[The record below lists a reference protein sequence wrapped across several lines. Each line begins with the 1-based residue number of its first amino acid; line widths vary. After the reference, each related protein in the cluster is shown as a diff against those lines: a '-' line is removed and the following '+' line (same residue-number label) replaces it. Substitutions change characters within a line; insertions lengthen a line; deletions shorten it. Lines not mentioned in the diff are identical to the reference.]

1 VSIAGVADRFWERYL
16 ELDPLTGTDIGVDRY
31 DGLLEDTS
39 AEGRAAATRVYEETL
54 GALAAVDSASL
65 PEADRLTADLLE
77 FASRRGLARPDL
89 NRLSAAAHNQL
100 PAAILPAIA
109 SLQQVRDEPG
119 LDRYLQRLHALPA
132 YFAGWAEVLR
142 EGIDA
147 NQTSPRL
154 IVDRTIGQ
162 FERLLEMDPA
172 DSPGMTPVAGSDDAD
187 KLRVFELLRD
197 VVWPAHASYLD
208 ELRAYRPH
216 ATETLGLHALPGGA
230 ALYRASM
237 LEHTSLELDAAD
249 VFEEGQARLAEAV
262 EEQRRTASELG
273 FASAAD
279 AIASLRGTDG
289 WAASTPEQVLARAA
303 ELVRRGWDASRE
315 IVGRMP
321 EAECLV
327 QAVEPYR
334 ELDAGSA
341 YYIGSSAD
349 GSRPGIYF
357 INTSNLDERPLYQSA
372 VTAFH
377 EANPGHHLQHALER
391 EQTGLHPVRRFLG
404 FLAGAASAE
413 GWALYAERLA
423 DELGLYDDGFQRL
436 GMLESRC
443 VRACRLVVDTG
454 LHAFGWTREQAIDA
468 MLEVGMTRTWSES
481 DIDRYIAMPGQA
493 LAYTIGFS
501 RVERWRA
508 EAERRDGFSLRAFHD
523 RLLSLGTL
531 PLASLERALA
541 DTSVPGSDPEGV

>member
-1 VSIAGVADRFWERYL
+1 MKVAAVADRFWERYL
-16 ELDPLTGTDIGVDRY
+16 ELDPLMGTDIGDERY

-39 AEGRAAATRVYEETL
+39 AAGRAAAARVYDETL
-54 GALAAVDSASL
+54 VEVAGIDGSTLS
-65 PEADRLTADLLE
+65 EEERLTVDLVE
-77 FASRRGLARPDL
+77 FAARRGLARADL

-100 PAAILPAIA
+100 PAVILPAIA
-109 SLQQVRDEPG
+109 SLQRVGDADG
-119 LDRYLQRLHALPA
+119 LERYVARLRTLPA

-142 EGIDA
+142 ESIEA
-147 NQTSPRL
+147 RQTSPAL
-154 IVDRTIGQ
+154 IVDRAIGQ
-162 FERLLEMDPA
+162 FERLLELDPA
-172 DSPGMTPVAGSDDAD
+172 SSPGMTPVSECDDAAKQRVLD
-187 KLRVFELLRD
+187 VLRE
-197 VVWPAHASYLD
+197 VVWPAHAMYLD
-208 ELRAYRPH
+208 ELHAYRPH
-216 ATETLGLHALPGGA
+216 ATETLGLHSVPGGE
-230 ALYRASM
+230 ALYRAAM
-237 LEHTSLELDAAD
+237 LEHTSLELDPAD

-279 AIASLRGTDG
+279 AIASLRGTDR
-289 WAASTPEQVLARAA
+289 WAAATPEAMVARAT
-303 ELVRRGWDASRE
+303 ELVQRGWDASRE
-315 IVGRMP
+315 VVGRMP
-321 EAECLV
+321 QAECIV

-349 GSRPGIYF
+349 GGRPGVYF
-357 INTSNLDERPLYQSA
+357 INTSNLEERPLYQSA

-391 EQTGLHPVRRFLG
+391 EQDGLHPVRRFGG

-454 LHAFGWTREQAIDA
+454 LHAFGWTRERAIDA
-468 MLEVGMTRTWSES
+468 MLDVGMTRTWSES

-501 RVERWRA
+501 RVERWRTR
-508 EAERRDGFSLRAFHD
+508 AERRDGFSLRGFHD
-523 RLLSLGTL
+523 RLLSLGSL
-531 PLASLERALA
+531 PLASLERALQ
-541 DTSVPGSDPEGV
+541 SSSEV

>member
-1 VSIAGVADRFWERYL
+1 VSIGAVADRFWDRYL
-16 ELDPLTGTDIGVDRY
+16 ELDPLVGTDIGDERY

-39 AEGRAAATRVYEETL
+39 ANGRAAAARVYEETL
-54 GALAAVDSASL
+54 ESLRAVDRSSL

-77 FASRRGLARPDL
+77 FAAQRGLARVDL
-89 NRLSAAAHNQL
+89 NRLSAPAHNQY
-100 PAAILPAIA
+100 PAVILPAIA
-109 SLQQVRDEPG
+109 SLQQVRDVAG
-119 LDRYLQRLHALPA
+119 LDRYLDRLHALPA
-132 YFAGWAEVLR
+132 YFAGWADVLR
-142 EGIDA
+142 EGIEA
-147 NQTSPRL
+147 KQTSPGL

-162 FERLLEMDPA
+162 FERLLELDPA
-172 DSPGMTPVAGSDDAD
+172 ASPGMTPVAERDDAEKQRVVD
-187 KLRVFELLRD
+187 VLRE
-197 VVWPAHASYLD
+197 VVWPAHAMYLD

-216 ATETLGLHALPGGA
+216 ATETLGFHSLPDGE
-230 ALYRASM
+230 ALYRAAM
-237 LEHTSLELDAAD
+237 LEHTSLELDPAE
-249 VFEEGQARLAEAV
+249 VFDEGRERLAEAV

-273 FASAAD
+273 FASAAE
-279 AIASLRGTDG
+279 AIASLRGTDR
-289 WAASTPEQVLARAA
+289 WSASTPDEVLVRAT
-303 ELVRRGWDASRE
+303 ELVQRGWNASRE
-315 IVGRMP
+315 VVGRMP

-341 YYIGSSAD
+341 YYVGSSAD
-349 GSRPGIYF
+349 GSRPGVYF
-357 INTSNLDERPLYQSA
+357 INTSNLRERPLYQSG

-377 EANPGHHLQHALER
+377 EANPGHHLQHAIER
-391 EQTGLHPVRRFLG
+391 EQTGLHPVRRFGG

-454 LHAFGWTREQAIDA
+454 LHAFGWTRERAIEA

-501 RVERWRA
+501 RVERWRT
-508 EAERRDGFSLRAFHD
+508 EAERRVGFSLRAFHD

-531 PLASLERALA
+531 PLASLEWALGQ
-541 DTSVPGSDPEGV
+541 TPSGV

>member
-1 VSIAGVADRFWERYL
+1 MTIAAVADRFWEQYL
-16 ELDPLTGTDIGVDRY
+16 GLDPLVGTDIGDERY
-31 DGLLEDTS
+31 DGMLDDTS
-39 AEGRAAATRVYEETL
+39 SVGRAAATRVYDETL
-54 GALAAVDSASL
+54 ESLAAVDRSAL
-65 PEADRLTADLLE
+65 PEEEQLTAELIE
-77 FASRRGLARPDL
+77 FAARRGLAREEL
-89 NRLSAAAHNQL
+89 NRLCAASHNQF
-100 PAAILPAIA
+100 PAVILPAIA
-109 SLQQVRDEPG
+109 SLQRVSDSEG
-119 LDRYLQRLHALPA
+119 LDRYLARLHAMPA

-142 EGIDA
+142 EGIEA
-147 NQTSPRL
+147 KQTSPVL

-172 DSPGMTPVAGSDDAD
+172 DSPGMTPVAEREDAA
-187 KLRVFELLRD
+187 KQRVVDILRD

-208 ELRAYRPH
+208 ALRAYRPH
-216 ATETLGLHALPGGA
+216 ATETLGLHSLPDGE

-249 VFEEGQARLAEAV
+249 VFEEGKTRLAEAV

-273 FASAAD
+273 FESAAE
-279 AIASLRGTDG
+279 AIASLRGTDR
-289 WAASTPEQVLARAA
+289 WAASTPDEVVARAT
-303 ELVRRGWDASRE
+303 ELVLRGWEASRE
-315 IVGRMP
+315 VVGRMP
-321 EAECLV
+321 AAECLV
-327 QAVEPYR
+327 RAVEPYR

-341 YYIGSSAD
+341 YYVGSSAD
-349 GSRPGIYF
+349 GSRPGVYF
-357 INTSNLDERPLYQSA
+357 INTSHLDERPLYQSA

-391 EQTGLHPVRRFLG
+391 EQTDLHPVRRFGG

-413 GWALYAERLA
+413 GWALYAEQLA

-508 EAERRDGFSLRAFHD
+508 EAERRDGFTLRAFHD

-541 DTSVPGSDPEGV
+541 V

>member
-1 VSIAGVADRFWERYL
+1 VSVAAVADRFWERYL
-16 ELDPLTGTDIGVDRY
+16 ELDPLLGTDIGDSRY
-31 DGLLEDTS
+31 DGLLDDTS
-39 AEGRAAATRVYEETL
+39 AAGRAAAARVYEETL
-54 GALAAVDSASL
+54 DELATVDAAALS
-65 PEADRLTADLLE
+65 EADRLTADLIE
-77 FASRRGLARPDL
+77 FAARRGLARADL

-109 SLQQVRDEPG
+109 SLQQVSDAAG
-119 LDRYLQRLHALPA
+119 LDRYLQRLQAFPA

-142 EGIDA
+142 EGIEA
-147 NQTSPRL
+147 KQTSPGL

-162 FERLLEMDPA
+162 FARLLEMDPA
-172 DSPGMTPVAGSDDAD
+172 DSPGMTPVAECDGAAQQ
-187 KLRVFELLRD
+187 RVVEVLRD
-197 VVWPAHASYLD
+197 VVWPAHAMYLD

-216 ATETLGLHALPGGA
+216 ATETLGFHSLPGGE
-230 ALYRASM
+230 ALYRASI
-237 LEHTSLELDAAD
+237 LEHTSLDLDPAD
-249 VFEEGQARLAEAV
+249 VFEEGRTRLAEAV
-262 EEQRRTASELG
+262 EEQRRTANELG
-273 FASAAD
+273 FASAAE
-279 AIASLRGTDG
+279 AIASLHGTDR
-289 WAASTPEQVLARAA
+289 WAASTPEQVLARATD
-303 ELVRRGWDASRE
+303 LVRRGWDASRE
-315 IVGRMP
+315 VVGRMP

-341 YYIGSSAD
+341 YYVGSSAD
-349 GSRPGIYF
+349 GSRPGVYY

-377 EANPGHHLQHALER
+377 EANPGHHLQHAIER
-391 EQTGLHPVRRFLG
+391 EQTGLHPVRRFGG

-454 LHAFGWTREQAIDA
+454 LHAFGWTRQQAIDA

-501 RVERWRA
+501 HVERWRA
-508 EAERRDGFSLRAFHD
+508 EAERRDSFSLRAFHD
-523 RLLSLGTL
+523 RLLSLGSL
-531 PLASLERALA
+531 PLASLERAL
-541 DTSVPGSDPEGV
+541 G

>member
-1 VSIAGVADRFWERYL
+1 MSVAAVADRFWERYL
-16 ELDPLTGTDIGVDRY
+16 DLDPLTGTDVGDERY

-39 AEGRAAATRVYEETL
+39 ANGRAAATRMYEETL
-54 GALAAVDSASL
+54 EALRDVDRSSL
-65 PEADRLTADLLE
+65 SEGDRLTAELIE
-77 FASRRGLARPDL
+77 FAARRGLARAEL
-89 NRLSAAAHNQL
+89 NRLSAATHNQL
-100 PAAILPAIA
+100 PAVILPAIA
-109 SLQQVRDEPG
+109 SLQRVGDTAG
-119 LDRYLQRLHALPA
+119 LDRYLQRLRALPA

-142 EGIDA
+142 EGIEA
-147 NQTSPRL
+147 KQTSPGL

-162 FERLLEMDPA
+162 FERLLELDPA
-172 DSPGMTPVAGSDDAD
+172 SSPGMTPVAERGEAE
-187 KLRVFELLRD
+187 KQQVVEVLRN
-197 VVWPAHASYLD
+197 VVWPAHAMYLD

-216 ATETLGLHALPGGA
+216 ATETLGFHSLPGGD
-230 ALYRASM
+230 ALYRAAM
-237 LEHTSLELDAAD
+237 LEHTSLELDPGE

-262 EEQRRTASELG
+262 EQQRRTAGELG
-273 FASAAD
+273 FASAAE
-279 AIASLRGTDG
+279 AIASLRGSG
-289 WAASTPEQVLARAA
+289 RWAASTPDEVLARAT

-327 QAVEPYR
+327 QSVEPYR

-341 YYIGSSAD
+341 YYVASSAD
-349 GSRPGIYF
+349 GRRPGVYF

-377 EANPGHHLQHALER
+377 EANPGHHLQSALER
-391 EQTGLHPVRRFLG
+391 EQEGLHPIRRFGG

-454 LHAFGWTREQAIDA
+454 LHAFGWTRQQAIDA
-468 MLEVGMTRTWSES
+468 MLELGMTQTWSES

-501 RVERWRA
+501 RVERWRS
-508 EAERRDGFSLRAFHD
+508 EAERRNGFSLRAFHD

-531 PLASLERALA
+531 PLASLERALN
-541 DTSVPGSDPEGV
+541 PG

>member
-1 VSIAGVADRFWERYL
+1 MSIAAVADRFWERYL
-16 ELDPLTGTDIGVDRY
+16 ELDPLTGTDIGDERY

-39 AEGRAAATRVYEETL
+39 AEGRAASKRLYEETL
-54 GALAAVDSASL
+54 DALHAADGSSL
-65 PEADRLTADLLE
+65 SEADRLTADLVE
-77 FASRRGLARPDL
+77 FGARRGLARAESD
-89 NRLSAAAHNQL
+89 RLRAAAHIQG
-100 PAAILPAIA
+100 PASILPSIA
-109 SLQQVRDEPG
+109 ALQRVRDAAG
-119 LDRYLQRLHALPA
+119 LDRYLERLQSIPA
-132 YFAGWAEVLR
+132 YFDGWADVLR
-142 EGIDA
+142 EGIEA
-147 NQTSPRL
+147 KQTSPGL

-162 FERLLEMDPA
+162 LERLLAIEPA
-172 DSPGMTPVAGSDDAD
+172 SSPGLTPVAECDGAAKQRVSD
-187 KLRVFELLRD
+187 VLRD
-197 VVWPAHASYLD
+197 VVWPAHAIYLD
-208 ELRAYRPH
+208 ELRSYRPH
-216 ATETLGLHALPGGA
+216 ATETLGFHSLPGGE
-230 ALYRASM
+230 ALYHASM
-237 LEHTSLELDAAD
+237 LEYTSLELDAAE
-249 VFEEGQARLAEAV
+249 VFEDGQARLAEAV

-273 FASAAD
+273 FASAAE
-279 AIASLRGTDG
+279 AIGSLRGTDR
-289 WAASTPEQVLARAA
+289 WAASTPEEVLARAR
-303 ELVRRGWDASRE
+303 ELVRRGWEGSRE

-321 EAECLV
+321 EAECHV

-341 YYIGSSAD
+341 YYVGSTPD
-349 GSRPGIYF
+349 GSRPGVYY
-357 INTSNLDERPLYQSA
+357 INTSNLAERPLYQSA

-377 EANPGHHLQHALER
+377 EANPGHHLQHAIEL
-391 EQTGLHPVRRFLG
+391 EQTGLHPVRRFGG

-413 GWALYAERLA
+413 GWALYSERLA

-454 LHAFGWTREQAIDA
+454 LHAFGWTRERAIDA

-508 EAERRDGFSLRAFHD
+508 EAERRPGFSLRAFHD

-531 PLASLERALA
+531 PLASLEEAL
-541 DTSVPGSDPEGV
+541 GSDPKGI

>member
-1 VSIAGVADRFWERYL
+1 MTIAAVADRFWEQYL
-16 ELDPLTGTDIGVDRY
+16 GLDPLVGTDIGDERY
-31 DGLLEDTS
+31 DGMLDDTS
-39 AEGRAAATRVYEETL
+39 SVGRAAATRVYDETL
-54 GALAAVDSASL
+54 ESLAAVDRSAL
-65 PEADRLTADLLE
+65 PEEEQLTAELIE
-77 FASRRGLARPDL
+77 FAARRGLAREEL
-89 NRLSAAAHNQL
+89 NRLCAASHNQF
-100 PAAILPAIA
+100 PAVILPAIA
-109 SLQQVRDEPG
+109 SLQRVSDSEG
-119 LDRYLQRLHALPA
+119 LDRYLARLHAMPA

-142 EGIDA
+142 EGIEA
-147 NQTSPRL
+147 KQTSPVL

-172 DSPGMTPVAGSDDAD
+172 DSPGMTPVAEREDAA
-187 KLRVFELLRD
+187 KQRVVDILRD

-208 ELRAYRPH
+208 ALRAYRPH
-216 ATETLGLHALPGGA
+216 ATETLGLHSLPDGE

-249 VFEEGQARLAEAV
+249 VFEEGKTRLAEAV

-273 FASAAD
+273 FESAAE
-279 AIASLRGTDG
+279 AIASLRGTDR
-289 WAASTPEQVLARAA
+289 WAASTPDEVVARAT
-303 ELVRRGWDASRE
+303 ELVLRGWEASRE
-315 IVGRMP
+315 VVGRMP
-321 EAECLV
+321 AAECLV
-327 QAVEPYR
+327 RAVEPYR

-341 YYIGSSAD
+341 YYVGSSAD
-349 GSRPGIYF
+349 GSRPGVYF
-357 INTSNLDERPLYQSA
+357 INTSHLDERPLYQSA

-391 EQTGLHPVRRFLG
+391 EQTDLHPVRRFGG

-413 GWALYAERLA
+413 GWALYAEQLA

-454 LHAFGWTREQAIDA
+454 LHAFGWTREHAIDA

-508 EAERRDGFSLRAFHD
+508 EAERRDGFTLRAFHD

-541 DTSVPGSDPEGV
+541 V

>member
-1 VSIAGVADRFWERYL
+1 MTIAAVADRFWERYL
-16 ELDPLTGTDIGVDRY
+16 ELDPLIGTFIGDERY
-31 DGLLEDTS
+31 DGLLDDTS
-39 AEGRAAATRVYEETL
+39 AEGRRRATRMYEETL
-54 GALAAVDSASL
+54 TKVS
-65 PEADRLTADLLE
+65 EIDRETLFGEEQLTADLIE
-77 FASRRGLARPDL
+77 FAARRQLARTDL
-89 NRLSAAAHNQL
+89 NRLNAAAHNRL
-100 PAAILPAIA
+100 PAVILPSIA
-109 SLQQVRDEPG
+109 SMQRVEDAAG
-119 LDRYLQRLHALPA
+119 LERYLQRLHAVPG

-142 EGIDA
+142 EGIEA
-147 NQTSPRL
+147 KQTSPGL

-162 FERLLEMDPA
+162 FERLLDMDP
-172 DSPGMTPVAGSDDAD
+172 DNSPGMTPVANCDEAD
-187 KLRVFELLRD
+187 RQRVVDVLRD
-197 VVWPAHASYLD
+197 VVWPAHARYLD

-216 ATETLGLHALPGGA
+216 ATLTLGLHSLPDGE

-237 LEHTSLELDAAD
+237 LEHTSLDLDPAE
-249 VFEEGQARLAEAV
+249 VFEEGRTRLAEAR
-262 EEQRRTASELG
+262 EEQRRTANELG
-273 FASAAD
+273 FASAAE
-279 AIASLRGTDG
+279 AIGSLRGTDR
-289 WAASTPEQVLARAA
+289 WSAATPEQMLARAM
-303 ELVRRGWDASRE
+303 ELVRRGWEGSRE
-315 IVGRMP
+315 LVGRMP

-327 QAVEPYR
+327 QPIEPYR

-341 YYIGSSAD
+341 YYVGSTPN
-349 GSRPGIYF
+349 GSRPGVFY
-357 INTSNLDERPLYQSA
+357 INTSSLHERPLYQSA

-377 EANPGHHLQHALER
+377 EANPGHHLQHALEL
-391 EQTGLHPVRRFLG
+391 EQTGLHPVRRFGG
-404 FLAGAASAE
+404 FLAGDASAE

-454 LHAFGWTREQAIDA
+454 LHAFGWTRERAIDA

-523 RLLSLGTL
+523 RLLSLGSL
-531 PLASLERALA
+531 PLASLERALQ
-541 DTSVPGSDPEGV
+541 SDDEA

>member
-1 VSIAGVADRFWERYL
+1 VSIAAVADQFWERYL
-16 ELDPLTGTDIGVDRY
+16 ELDPLTGTDIGDERY

-39 AEGRAAATRVYEETL
+39 AEGRGRATRVYEETIE
-54 GALAAVDSASL
+54 ALRAVDRSSL
-65 PEADRLTADLLE
+65 SEADRLTADLIE
-77 FASRRGLARPDL
+77 FGARRGLAHAELD
-89 NRLSAAAHNQL
+89 RLRAAAHIQG
-100 PAAILPAIA
+100 PAAILPTIV
-109 SLQQVRDEPG
+109 SLQLVGDAAG
-119 LDRYLQRLHALPA
+119 LDRYLQRLQALPA
-132 YFAGWAEVLR
+132 YFGGWSEVLR
-142 EGIDA
+142 EGIETK
-147 NQTSPRL
+147 QTSPGL

-162 FERLLEMDPA
+162 LERLLAIDPGS
-172 DSPGMTPVAGSDDAD
+172 SPGMTPVVARDDAD
-187 KLRVFELLRD
+187 KQRVAEVLRD
-197 VVWPAHASYLD
+197 VVWPAHAMYLD
-208 ELRAYRPH
+208 ELRGYRPH
-216 ATETLGLHALPGGA
+216 ATETLGFHSLPDGD

-237 LEHTSLELDAAD
+237 LEYTSLELDPAD
-249 VFEEGQARLAEAV
+249 VFEEGRARLAEAV

-273 FASAAD
+273 FASAAE
-279 AIASLRGTDG
+279 AIASLRGTDL
-289 WAASTPEQVLARAA
+289 WAASTPDEVLARAT
-303 ELVRRGWDASRE
+303 ELVRRGWEGSRE

-341 YYIGSSAD
+341 YYVGSSQD
-349 GSRPGIYF
+349 GSRPGVYF

-377 EANPGHHLQHALER
+377 EANPGHHLQHALELEQR
-391 EQTGLHPVRRFLG
+391 ELHPVRRFGG
-404 FLAGAASAE
+404 FLAGAAYAE

-423 DELGLYDDGFQRL
+423 DELGLYDDGLQRL

-454 LHAFGWTREQAIDA
+454 LHAFGWTRERAIDA

-508 EAERRDGFSLRAFHD
+508 EAERRDGFSLRGFHD

-531 PLASLERALA
+531 PLASLERALEA
-541 DTSVPGSDPEGV
+541 RGQTPKGV

>member
-1 VSIAGVADRFWERYL
+1 MSVAAVADRFWERYL
-16 ELDPLTGTDIGVDRY
+16 ELDPLVGTDIGDERY
-31 DGLLEDTS
+31 DGLLDDTS
-39 AEGRAAATRVYEETL
+39 AAGRTTATRVYDETL
-54 GALAAVDSASL
+54 TALAGVDPAALS
-65 PEADRLTADLLE
+65 EEERLTVDLIE
-77 FASRRGLARPDL
+77 FAARRGLARADL
-89 NRLSAAAHNQL
+89 NRLSAAAHNQF
-100 PAAILPAIA
+100 PAVILPAIA
-109 SLQQVRDEPG
+109 SLQRVSDASG
-119 LDRYLQRLHALPA
+119 LDRYLERLHALPA

-142 EGIDA
+142 EGVDTK
-147 NQTSPRL
+147 QTSPGL

-162 FERLLEMDPA
+162 FERLLELDPA
-172 DSPGMTPVAGSDDAD
+172 SSPGLTPVSELGDAD
-187 KLRVFELLRD
+187 KQRVVDVLRD
-197 VVWPAHASYLD
+197 VVWPAHAMYLD
-208 ELRAYRPH
+208 ELRAYRAH
-216 ATETLGLHALPGGA
+216 ATETLGLHSLPGGE
-230 ALYRASM
+230 ALYRAAM
-237 LEHTSLELDAAD
+237 LEHTSLELDPAE
-249 VFEEGQARLAEAV
+249 VFEEGQTRLAEAV

-273 FASAAD
+273 FASAAE
-279 AIASLRGTDG
+279 AIASLRGTDR
-289 WAASTPEQVLARAA
+289 WAAASPEAMLARAT
-303 ELVRRGWDASRE
+303 ELVQRGWEASRE

-321 EAECLV
+321 KAECLV
-327 QAVEPYR
+327 EAVEPYR

-349 GSRPGIYF
+349 GSRPGVYF
-357 INTSNLDERPLYQSA
+357 INTSNLHERPLYQSG

-377 EANPGHHLQHALER
+377 EANPGHHLQHAIER
-391 EQTGLHPVRRFLG
+391 EQTGLHPVRRFGG

-454 LHAFGWTREQAIDA
+454 LHAFGWSRERAIDA

-493 LAYTIGFS
+493 LAYTIGFA

-508 EAERRDGFSLRAFHD
+508 EAERRNGFSLRAFHD

-531 PLASLERALA
+531 PLASLERAL
-541 DTSVPGSDPEGV
+541 GSDPEGV

>member
-1 VSIAGVADRFWERYL
+1 VLVAGVADRFWERYL
-16 ELDPLTGTDIGVDRY
+16 ELDPLVGTDIGDEQY

-39 AEGRAAATRVYEETL
+39 AEGRAAATRAYEETL
-54 GALAAVDSASL
+54 SALAAVDGTALS
-65 PEADRLTADLLE
+65 EEERLTVDLIE
-77 FASRRGLARPDL
+77 FAARRGLARTDL
-89 NRLSAAAHNQL
+89 NRLSAAAHNQY
-100 PAAILPAIA
+100 PAVILPAIA
-109 SLQQVRDEPG
+109 SLQRVSEDAG
-119 LDRYLQRLHALPA
+119 LERYLERLHALPA
-132 YFAGWAEVLR
+132 YFAGWSEVLR
-142 EGIDA
+142 EGIESK
-147 NQTSPRL
+147 QTTPRL

-162 FERLLEMDPA
+162 FERLLELNPA
-172 DSPGMTPVAGSDDAD
+172 SSPGMTPVAGCDDSAKQRVAD
-187 KLRVFELLRD
+187 VLRD

-208 ELRAYRPH
+208 GLRAYRSF
-216 ATETLGLHALPGGA
+216 ATETLGLHSLPDGE
-230 ALYRASM
+230 ALYRAAM
-237 LEHTSLELDAAD
+237 LEHTSLELDPAE
-249 VFEEGQARLAEAV
+249 VFEEGQARLADAV

-273 FASAAD
+273 FASAAE
-279 AIASLRGTDG
+279 AIASLRGTDR
-289 WAASTPEQVLARAA
+289 WAAATADEMLARAT
-303 ELVRRGWDASRE
+303 ELVQRGWDASRDV
-315 IVGRMP
+315 VGHMP

-327 QAVEPYR
+327 QPVEPYR

-341 YYIGSSAD
+341 YYVGSSAD
-349 GSRPGIYF
+349 GSRPGVYF

-391 EQTGLHPVRRFLG
+391 EQTGLHPVRRFGG

-454 LHAFGWTREQAIDA
+454 LHAFGWTREQAIKA

-481 DIDRYIAMPGQA
+481 DIDRYIALPGQA

-531 PLASLERALA
+531 PLASLEGALVS
-541 DTSVPGSDPEGV
+541 DTREGV

>member
-1 VSIAGVADRFWERYL
+1 MSIAAVADRFWERYL
-16 ELDPLTGTDIGVDRY
+16 ELDPLTGTDIGDERY
-31 DGLLEDTS
+31 DGLLEDMS
-39 AEGRAAATRVYEETL
+39 ADGRAAAMRVYEETL
-54 GALAAVDSASL
+54 AELAKVDLSML
-65 PEADRLTADLLE
+65 PEEERLTADLIE
-77 FASRRGLARPDL
+77 FAARRGIARADL
-89 NRLSAAAHNQL
+89 DRLSAAAHNQL
-100 PAAILPAIA
+100 PVVILPTIA
-109 SLQQVRDEPG
+109 SLQRVGDAAG
-119 LDRYLQRLHALPA
+119 LDRYLERLHALPA

-142 EGIDA
+142 EGIEA
-147 NQTSPRL
+147 QQTSPGL

-162 FERLLEMDPA
+162 LERLLALDPA
-172 DSPGMTPVAGSDDAD
+172 LSPGMTPVAERDDAE
-187 KLRVFELLRD
+187 KQRVVEVLRD
-197 VVWPAHASYLD
+197 VVWPAHAAYLD

-216 ATETLGLHALPGGA
+216 STETLGFHSLPGGE
-230 ALYRASM
+230 ALYRAAM
-237 LEHTSLELDAAD
+237 LEHTSLELDPAE
-249 VFEEGQARLAEAV
+249 VFEEGKSRLADAV

-273 FASAAD
+273 FESAAE
-279 AIASLRGTDG
+279 AIASLRGTDR
-289 WAASTPEQVLARAA
+289 WSAATPDAMLARAT
-303 ELVRRGWDASRE
+303 ELVQRGWDASRE
-315 IVGRMP
+315 VVGRMP

-334 ELDAGSA
+334 EFDAGSA

-349 GSRPGIYF
+349 GSRPGVYF

-391 EQTGLHPVRRFLG
+391 EQTELHPVRRFGG
-404 FLAGAASAE
+404 FLAGDASAE

-508 EAERRDGFSLRAFHD
+508 EAERREGFSLRAFHD

-531 PLASLERALA
+531 PLASLERALQTNA
-541 DTSVPGSDPEGV
+541 